1 MAEILRFSTL
11 DHPEYL
17 DIKGEYRLQLE
28 QYLKEWIM
36 KNDTSIKTCR
46 VIFYSQIENDIPIYT
61 ISCTPYCNIY
71 GRKLLEV
78 FE

>member
-46 VIFYSQIENDIPIYT
+46 VIFYSQQHFVHIGY
-61 ISCTPYCNIY
+61 
-71 GRKLLEV
+71 
-78 FE
+78 